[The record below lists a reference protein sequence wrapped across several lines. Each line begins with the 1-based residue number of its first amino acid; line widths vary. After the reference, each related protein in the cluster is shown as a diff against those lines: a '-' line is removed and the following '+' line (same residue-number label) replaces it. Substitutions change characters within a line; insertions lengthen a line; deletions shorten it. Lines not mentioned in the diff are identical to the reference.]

1 MMKRIIPPAL
11 IATGFLLSFGAVSLL
26 FFNNPRSSLP
36 AVDLPEQIAGVS
48 LTDSQEGTD
57 AIAAISDLHG
67 QAFLVDYGAVGIY
80 GDHRMRLWV
89 AGAASDSVAA
99 QMTAAMQQKIAE
111 VSSPFTPVE
120 EIDVGNRKVYA
131 LEEMG
136 QQHYYFQSQNLV
148 VWLAV
153 DPAFADE
160 ALQQIWRSTHEK
172 VTYVD
177 DDSVL
182 LNSRRWTG
190 SRVSLPNSIKQSSVL
205 WHDVVMPNF
214 PSAPDEIYGA

>member
-48 LTDSQEGTD
+48 LIDAQEGAD
-57 AIAAISDLHG
+57 AISAISDLHG
-67 QAFLVDYGAVGIY
+67 QGFPLDYGAVGIY
-80 GDHRMRLWV
+80 GDHRMTLWV

-111 VSSPFTPVE
+111 GISPFTPVD
-120 EIDVGNRKVYA
+120 EIDMGNRTVYA
-131 LEEMG
+131 LEGMG

-160 ALQQIWRSTHEK
+160 ALQQILEVYS
-172 VTYVD
+172 
-177 DDSVL
+177 
-182 LNSRRWTG
+182 
-190 SRVSLPNSIKQSSVL
+190 
-205 WHDVVMPNF
+205 
-214 PSAPDEIYGA
+214 